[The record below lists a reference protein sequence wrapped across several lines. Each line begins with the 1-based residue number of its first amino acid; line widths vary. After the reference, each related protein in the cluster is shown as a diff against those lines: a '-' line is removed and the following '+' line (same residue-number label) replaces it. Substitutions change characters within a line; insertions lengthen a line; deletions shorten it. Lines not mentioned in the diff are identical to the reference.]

1 VDRNSGRPPRIFQ
14 WSVGLQREL
23 GKDLVVEATYVAN
36 RGVWWTSP
44 LLSTYG
50 YNALTPEGLKSAY
63 GIDTSVAAD
72 RTLLLTPISSPN
84 VTSRFPWLAN
94 PNNVYPG
101 FPSGQFLN
109 QALRPYPQWGGIPP
123 FLGPPL
129 GVTWYDSLQAKVT
142 KRLSHGLS
150 VDTAFTWQK
159 EQNLGVSSD
168 TSYLTP
174 APNLINDV
182 FNYRQNKQISAFSRP
197 FMLVITANYTTPGFA
212 ADSAGLK
219 ALSWLARD
227 WTIGTLL
234 RYQSGQVIRTPPS
247 SNNFFTQLARVQ
259 NPATFGGSNTFFNR
273 VPGANPLLF
282 DPNCKCFDPTTQLVL
297 NPAAWTDAP
306 AGTFGTSAPYY
317 NDYRWQRQPAESISI
332 GRIFRL
338 AKEGKVTVNVRAEF
352 QNMFNRVFLL
362 NPLAVSVSSSP
373 FVIGAGAPNP
383 LSPTV
388 RVAGTQILSSGYGF
402 VNTFNG
408 AGTQPR
414 TGQIVARFSF

>member
-1 VDRNSGRPPRIFQ
+1 MQSGNRFGNPPIFWPDFRPNYPSETAPGVRPPQSPFIFVDRNSGRPPRILQ
-14 WSVGLQREL
+14 WSIGLQREL
-23 GKDLVVEATYVAN
+23 SNNLVVEATYVGN

-50 YNALTPEGLKSAY
+50 YNALTPEGLLSTY
-63 GIDTSVAAD
+63 GIDTSKAAD
-72 RTLLLTPISSPN
+72 RALLVTPISSPT

-101 FPSGQFLN
+101 FPGGQFLN

-182 FNYRQNKQISAFSRP
+182 FNYAQNKQISAFSRP
-197 FMLVITANYTTPGFA
+197 FMLVITATYVTPGFA
-212 ADSAGLK
+212 ADSTGMK

-227 WTIGTLL
+227 WSLGTLL

-247 SNNFFTQLARVQ
+247 NNGFFTQLARVQ
-259 NPATFGGSNTFFNR
+259 NPATFGGSR
-273 VPGANPLLF
+273 Y
-282 DPNCKCFDPTTQLVL
+282 VL
-297 NPAAWTDAP
+297 
-306 AGTFGTSAPYY
+306 
-317 NDYRWQRQPAESISI
+317 
-332 GRIFRL
+332 
-338 AKEGKVTVNVRAEF
+338 
-352 QNMFNRVFLL
+352 
-362 NPLAVSVSSSP
+362 
-373 FVIGAGAPNP
+373 
-383 LSPTV
+383 
-388 RVAGTQILSSGYGF
+388 
-402 VNTFNG
+402 
-408 AGTQPR
+408 
-414 TGQIVARFSF
+414 